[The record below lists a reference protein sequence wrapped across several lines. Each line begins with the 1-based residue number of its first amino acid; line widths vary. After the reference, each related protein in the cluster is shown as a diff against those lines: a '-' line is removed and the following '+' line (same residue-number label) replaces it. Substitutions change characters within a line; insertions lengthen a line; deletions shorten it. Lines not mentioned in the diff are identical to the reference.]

1 MSLAARVRI
10 SLGKLDERATEKQ
23 GGVELRGYLE
33 HGGADC
39 IPTLVPEILKN
50 FKRPKLCT
58 VAVCDCVAVLADAVE
73 REPEAASA
81 YLQSLVKAVVKQ
93 LSRPDARCREACA
106 GALGRMAAAC
116 STLPA
121 ADAPAWGHVPAQRL
135 SHFFAPL
142 MGALGDPNASQQ
154 EGGAAAIVAVLRRA
168 AAADVGASL
177 PVLLPRLLRSLS
189 PSLLAQTAVLV
200 ALEATLDAAAPS
212 LLGAHASAIR
222 AAAAKALESKDFKV
236 RGAAAKMVLPL
247 LRAADASAAGNDGVD
262 GEDGVS
268 VENLRAKL
276 EAVRYDRFEQ
286 VRKAAGAAIALLPPP
301 PPADAVAPTPARPS
315 TAKKARASGRPS
327 LLSSTM
333 PTPSRTPLPKAPT
346 EAFVRSHKPGSP
358 VLVLAPEPRTLRP
371 PEEVPSPSPLSPV
384 DGGARRAAAAA
395 GASREA
401 DAKKAEA
408 PVRFDKENTSPAVAA
423 AAASPRDSA
432 LHVRALVSEPSPDLI
447 AMTPS
452 PRAAPAAPPNTA
464 ADLAATIGPLI
475 SPSALISLVA
485 MEGTAMEGT
494 AAAEGDGETA
504 EGDENLS
511 PEGEH
516 PDARAPTLSATE
528 HVRAL
533 QELPA
538 AAAEADDDAPPPPDV
553 VVDDDA
559 AAVAAVAPPSL
570 ASSMGETRYFEANE
584 FVDADDEEAAE
595 GDAPVEP
602 PPPVETLGAALPA
615 SPLADFEIFSDGAAS
630 RPKSPWTSA
639 GELARVRAEAARLAG
654 EVAAAEA
661 KLAAEKRAHEA
672 ELSVLKQALL
682 AEKQQRKTLEF
693 RCAELER
700 MR

>member
-93 LSRPDARCREACA
+93 LSRPDARCRDACA

-135 SHFFAPL
+135 AHFFAPL
-142 MGALGDPNASQQ
+142 MGALGDPNAAQQ

-301 PPADAVAPTPARPS
+301 PPADAAAPTPARPS
-315 TAKKARASGRPS
+315 TAKKARASDRPS

-408 PVRFDKENTSPAVAA
+408 TVRYDKENSPAIQAA

-494 AAAEGDGETA
+494 AMEGTAAAEGDGETA
-504 EGDENLS
+504 VSDENLS

-538 AAAEADDDAPPPPDV
+538 AADAEDADDAPPPP
-553 VVDDDA
+553 
-559 AAVAAVAPPSL
+559 PPPAL
-570 ASSMGETRYFEANE
+570 GETMGETRYFEANE
-584 FVDADDEEAAE
+584 FVGDDDDEVEAE

>member
-1 MSLAARVRI
+1 M
-10 SLGKLDERATEKQ
+10 
-23 GGVELRGYLE
+23 
-33 HGGADC
+33 
-39 IPTLVPEILKN
+39 
-50 FKRPKLCT
+50 
-58 VAVCDCVAVLADAVE
+58 
-73 REPEAASA
+73 
-81 YLQSLVKAVVKQ
+81 
-93 LSRPDARCREACA
+93 
-106 GALGRMAAAC
+106 
-116 STLPA
+116 
-121 ADAPAWGHVPAQRL
+121 
-135 SHFFAPL
+135 
-142 MGALGDPNASQQ
+142 
-154 EGGAAAIVAVLRRA
+154 
-168 AAADVGASL
+168 
-177 PVLLPRLLRSLS
+177 
-189 PSLLAQTAVLV
+189 
-200 ALEATLDAAAPS
+200 
-212 LLGAHASAIR
+212 
-222 AAAAKALESKDFKV
+222 
-236 RGAAAKMVLPL
+236 
-247 LRAADASAAGNDGVD
+247 
-262 GEDGVS
+262 
-268 VENLRAKL
+268 
-276 EAVRYDRFEQ
+276 
-286 VRKAAGAAIALLPPP
+286 
-301 PPADAVAPTPARPS
+301 
-315 TAKKARASGRPS
+315 
-327 LLSSTM
+327 
-333 PTPSRTPLPKAPT
+333 
-346 EAFVRSHKPGSP
+346 
-358 VLVLAPEPRTLRP
+358 
-371 PEEVPSPSPLSPV
+371 
-384 DGGARRAAAAA
+384 
-395 GASREA
+395 
-401 DAKKAEA
+401 
-408 PVRFDKENTSPAVAA
+408 RFDKENTSPAAVAAA

-504 EGDENLS
+504 VSDENLS

-538 AAAEADDDAPPPPDV
+538 AATDDDAPPPPPP
-553 VVDDDA
+553 
-559 AAVAAVAPPSL
+559 VAPPPAL
-570 ASSMGETRYFEANE
+570 GDTMGETRYFEANE
-584 FVDADDEEAAE
+584 FVDADDDEAAE

>member
-1 MSLAARVRI
+1 
-10 SLGKLDERATEKQ
+10 
-23 GGVELRGYLE
+23 
-33 HGGADC
+33 
-39 IPTLVPEILKN
+39 
-50 FKRPKLCT
+50 
-58 VAVCDCVAVLADAVE
+58 
-73 REPEAASA
+73 
-81 YLQSLVKAVVKQ
+81 
-93 LSRPDARCREACA
+93 
-106 GALGRMAAAC
+106 
-116 STLPA
+116 
-121 ADAPAWGHVPAQRL
+121 
-135 SHFFAPL
+135 
-142 MGALGDPNASQQ
+142 MGALGDPNAAQQ

-301 PPADAVAPTPARPS
+301 PPADAAAPTPARPS
-315 TAKKARASGRPS
+315 TAKKARASDRPS

-408 PVRFDKENTSPAVAA
+408 TVRYDKENSPAIQAA

-504 EGDENLS
+504 VSDENLS

-538 AAAEADDDAPPPPDV
+538 AADAEDADDAPPPP
-553 VVDDDA
+553 
-559 AAVAAVAPPSL
+559 PPPAL
-570 ASSMGETRYFEANE
+570 GETMGETRYFEANE
-584 FVDADDEEAAE
+584 FVGDDDDDEAAE